1 MNGLWDEIL
10 DGLERWRADGTRFA
24 LATVVATRR
33 STPRPAG
40 TAMAVSEHGEVL
52 GSISGGCVE
61 SEVHELSARVLS
73 CGRAE
78 LARYGVPDP
87 QAMSVGL
94 TCGGELDVFV
104 EPVDAVSYPE
114 LDLVLDRI
122 RSRQPVA
129 IATWIADDE
138 RRGSHV
144 VLDAAGAAVDGD
156 GVDRVGLRLG
166 SLLGTTS
173 AHTASTCT
181 PEEARAEPDVFLQS
195 FAAPARMIVF
205 GAGDFA
211 TAMARIGSFLGY
223 RVTVCD
229 ARAVFAT
236 PERFPYADEVVVDW
250 PHRYL
255 TAQAVDSATVLCV
268 LTHDPK
274 FDVPLLRV
282 ALETEAAYIG
292 VMGSRRASADLI
304 RRLREAGVPE
314 GQFARLRSPIGLD
327 VGGRTPEETAV
338 SIAAEIIAVTT
349 GRTGLPLRDVAHP
362 IHPVLPQRLNELA
375 GR

>member
-10 DGLERWRADGTRFA
+10 GGLERWRADGTRFA

-61 SEVHELSARVLS
+61 SAVHELAARVLAS
-73 CGRAE
+73 GRAE
-78 LARYGVPDP
+78 LVRYGVPDGH
-87 QAMSVGL
+87 AFAIGL

-104 EPVDAVSYPE
+104 EPIDARSYPE
-114 LDLVLDRI
+114 FDLVLDRV
-122 RSRQPVA
+122 RRHEPVA
-129 IATWIADDE
+129 VATWIGDDE
-138 RRGSHV
+138 RRGSHLV
-144 VLDAAGAAVDGD
+144 VEGTGALPA
-156 GVDRVGLRLG
+156 GVDEIGVRLG
-166 SLLGTTS
+166 SLLGTTT
-173 AHTASTCT
+173 AHAISTCAADGIA
-181 PEEARAEPDVFLQS
+181 EEPDVFVQS
-195 FAAPARMIVF
+195 FAAQRRMIVF

-211 TAMARIGSFLGY
+211 TAMSRMGSFLGY

-229 ARAVFAT
+229 ARLVFAT
-236 PERFPYADEVVVDW
+236 PERFPDADDVVVDW

-255 TAQAVDSATVLCV
+255 ASQSVDPSTVLCV

-282 ALETEAAYIG
+282 ALETEAAYVG
-292 VMGSRRASADLI
+292 VMGSRRSSADLV
-304 RRLREAGVPE
+304 RRLREAGVSE
-314 GQFARLRSPIGLD
+314 DHLALLRSPIGLD

-338 SIAAEIIAVTT
+338 SIAAEIIAVTN
-349 GRTGLPLRDVAHP
+349 RRSGLPLREIADP
-362 IHPVLPQRLNELA
+362 IHEVGHLRLSERTGA
-375 GR
+375 